1 MSGSGAAE
9 ATGITGRGR
18 FPIDGSVGRLVL
30 LLGLMFGLES
40 TLFSCISPLLPH
52 FAHSLGL
59 SKSATGLLTG
69 AYPAGVTVGALVA
82 GRLRHLNP
90 RSITLVGMIIFTGAT
105 FLFGFAHSASLLEVA
120 RLVEG
125 LGCGG
130 IWPGGLA
137 WLAKAV
143 PAENRGRSLGIAMG
157 TATAGAMVGPLLGTL
172 AAAVG
177 LPVVFGVM
185 GGVSVVASMAIAV
198 TPAPE
203 GGLSHAA
210 SLLGFVRNRRL
221 AVSVYL
227 LAFPFAG
234 GGLLLV
240 LIPLQLSPKGGA
252 GVEVG
257 VTFFVASA
265 IGTVLCV
272 VAGRISDR
280 RGAMLPIRAGMIAST
295 PLAVLVALTRS
306 VPVVIVCTIGYLAV
320 AYSFLATPTMAL
332 ITDAVH
338 GTEYEA
344 AAPAVQLLSMAVGT
358 LVGSWGGAAAAQAIG
373 NTAMYATLAGLGVAT
388 FALLHVTAGTA
399 PTLEPLPSVE
409 S

>member
-1 MSGSGAAE
+1 MTSTGPAE
-9 ATGITGRGR
+9 VNGITGRVPLR
-18 FPIDGSVGRLVL
+18 NDSAVRRLVI

-52 FAHSLGL
+52 FAHALGL

-90 RSITLVGMIIFTGAT
+90 RTITLVGMLIFAGAT
-105 FLFGFAHSASLLEVA
+105 FLFGFARSASLLELG

-143 PAENRGRSLGIAMG
+143 PPESRGRSLGIVMG

-172 AAAVG
+172 AAAIG

-185 GGVSVVASMAIAV
+185 GGVSVAASMAIAV
-198 TPAPE
+198 TRAPD
-203 GGLSHAA
+203 GSLSHAA
-210 SLLGFVRNRRL
+210 SLLGFVRNRQL

-227 LAFPFAG
+227 LGLPFAG
-234 GGLLLV
+234 GGLLMV
-240 LIPLQLSPKGGA
+240 LIPLQLTPKGGI

-272 VAGRISDR
+272 AAGHISDR
-280 RGAMLPIRAGMIAST
+280 RGRMLPIRAGVIAST
-295 PLAVLVALTRS
+295 PLAVLLALTRS
-306 VPVVIVCTIGYLAV
+306 VPVVVVCTIGYLAV
-320 AYSFLATPTMAL
+320 VYSFLAIPTMAL

-338 GTEYEA
+338 GTEFEA
-344 AAPAVQLLSMAVGT
+344 AAPAVQLLSMSVGT
-358 LVGSWGGAAAAQAIG
+358 LIGSWGGAAAAQAIG
-373 NTAMYATLAGLGVAT
+373 NTAMYATLAALGII
-388 FALLHVTAGTA
+388 
-399 PTLEPLPSVE
+399 TLAMLRWTSAA
-409 S
+409 SDSMRACST